1 VNALLT
7 DNQSLPGF
15 QVRKLRVSRMLTR
28 QELAQMAGV
37 SPEDVD
43 LVEND
48 LPVPSETMLD
58 ITGALRVSNANGA
71 ERILELTRL

>member
-1 VNALLT
+1 
-7 DNQSLPGF
+7 
-15 QVRKLRVSRMLTR
+15 MLTR